1 MVAVFYDRR
10 HDSYTELSGE
20 PVEYITGI
28 SGQNNMGTH
37 GYSGGQLPPM
47 ANVREQYP
55 LDQTTSV
62 VDMR

>member
-1 MVAVFYDRR
+1 MAVFYDRR
-10 HDSYTELSGE
+10 NAAYNELSGE
-20 PVEYITGI
+20 PVEHITGI
-28 SGQNNMGTH
+28 SRQNNAGTY

-62 VDMR
+62 VNMR